1 MPDHQTEFLTKDVQI
16 WRRPFVNNLLRTV
29 RTKYELHGLA
39 FLICIVN
46 HSSQLQQNRTKFT
59 YI

>member
-1 MPDHQTEFLTKDVQI
+1 MPDHQTDFLTNGVQI

-29 RTKYELHGLA
+29 HTKYELHGLT

-46 HSSQLQQNRTKFT
+46 HSLKLQ
-59 YI
+59 